1 MDNNLTIV
9 QNVDV
14 LRDKAGYWII
24 HEESDNEESIELLT
38 GVYTNISDYMGKR
51 PYLVFDIDKPRPLGE
66 IFENVFMLY
75 PNQIDM
81 DTSIFLVNE
90 LFMEKCLPRERLI
103 KTESENSDEKK
114 SIPFWNVL
122 DAFTYLFDP
131 KYIVENLQ
139 KLYDNEV
146 CLFIGVYGDSP
157 IHSNRGIDNGE
168 QKTEQST
175 QTA

>member
-1 MDNNLTIV
+1 MDNNLTII
-9 QNVDV
+9 QNTDT
-14 LRDKAGYWII
+14 LRNADYWII
-24 HEESDNEESIELLT
+24 HEESGNAEKVELLT
-38 GVYTNISDYMGKR
+38 GVYINIADYMGNR
-51 PYLVFDIDKPRPLGE
+51 PCLVFDLDKPRPFGE
-66 IFENVFMLY
+66 IFENVFMLQ
-75 PNQIDM
+75 PDQIDV
-81 DTSIFLVNE
+81 DTNMFVVNA
-90 LFMEKCLPRERLI
+90 LFMKRCLPRERPI

-122 DAFTYLFDP
+122 DAFRHLFNQ

-139 KLYDNEV
+139 KLYDDEV

-168 QKTEQST
+168 QKTAQQT